1 MIKVDLDSVIDS
13 ARLGR
18 FQIGVILI
26 CALVAMVDG
35 FDTQVI
41 GLVAPAIAAD
51 WQVEAA
57 RFGPVFGAGL
67 LGGMV
72 GAFALGQ
79 AGDRWGRKPILI
91 AAALVFTLGSL
102 TTPFTRSIGELLLVR
117 IVTGFGLGGALPII
131 ISITSEF
138 SPKRFRTN
146 IVALMFC
153 GFPFGSAIGGMIA
166 ARMIPAWGWESIFY
180 FGGLLPLALLPFL
193 ILFVP
198 ESVRFLA
205 ARGKTAQVARV
216 FSRMGCALEWDG
228 TLIDTGRATAPS
240 VASLFAEGRTS
251 RTLLIWATLFLSLML
266 TVFLVSWMP
275 LLVRRSGL
283 PIESAV
289 LAVTALNLGGII
301 GGFLI
306 GWLCDRMATAMP
318 IVMAYL
324 LGAIAISLIGFT
336 GQSAPFL
343 LAAAFVA
350 GLFTVG
356 AQMCAIALSAQLYDT
371 SLRSTGVGWAFGVG
385 RIGAVVGPVAGG
397 LLIGSGAPIPALFLI
412 GGLVALAAAATVF
425 TLRPAIF
432 PAKAIN
438 GATNAFHAS

>member
-1 MIKVDLDSVIDS
+1 
-13 ARLGR
+13 
-18 FQIGVILI
+18 
-26 CALVAMVDG
+26 
-35 FDTQVI
+35 
-41 GLVAPAIAAD
+41 
-51 WQVEAA
+51 
-57 RFGPVFGAGL
+57 
-67 LGGMV
+67 
-72 GAFALGQ
+72 
-79 AGDRWGRKPILI
+79 
-91 AAALVFTLGSL
+91 
-102 TTPFTRSIGELLLVR
+102 
-117 IVTGFGLGGALPII
+117 
-131 ISITSEF
+131 
-138 SPKRFRTN
+138 
-146 IVALMFC
+146 
-153 GFPFGSAIGGMIA
+153 
-166 ARMIPAWGWESIFY
+166 
-180 FGGLLPLALLPFL
+180 LPFL

-205 ARGKTAQVARV
+205 AQGKAVQVEGV
-216 FSRMGCALEWDG
+216 FSRMGCELEWDG
-228 TLIDTGRATAPS
+228 SVSDSARATAPS
-240 VASLFAEGRTS
+240 VTSLFAQGRTS

-283 PIESAV
+283 PMESAV

-306 GWLCDRMATAMP
+306 GRLCDRMASAMP

-336 GQSAPFL
+336 GHSSPLL

-356 AQMCAIALSAQLYDT
+356 AQMCAIALSAQIYDT

-412 GGLVALAAAATVF
+412 GGLVALGAAATVF
-425 TLRPAIF
+425 ALRPAIF
-432 PAKAIN
+432 PARAARTT
-438 GATNAFHAS
+438 GNAFPAS